1 MAEKVSDT
9 VHVYLTQMGRVKLLT
24 AAQEQSIGRR
34 ISETRERYRRR
45 LLATDAAIQAAADAM
60 ERVCAGQD
68 RLEQTL
74 ETPASSRRARRHLV
88 SVMQA
93 NLPTIR
99 HLVSSSRDDFH
110 AILDRRRSW
119 SARFSACRRI
129 VARRRKAI
137 ALLEETPLRRMIL
150 EDVRTQL
157 KRLASRMES
166 LSADL
171 ASRASNKEA
180 HQSQAELR
188 RELTNLMETTHETPA
203 SLRRHVIRLDQ
214 RRREHEHSRRE
225 LSAANLRLVVSIA
238 KRYRNRGVSFL
249 DLIQEGSTGLMRAV
263 DKFDY
268 RRGFKFAT
276 YATWWIR
283 QAISRAI
290 ADQCRTI
297 RVPVHMLGVMDQVR
311 DARQN
316 LLEAHQREPSEED
329 TAQATGVPLQ
339 KVRLAMSMGHRPLS
353 LDEPVGDFRDLCLG
367 EVLAERRLQAEGF
380 EIDQKTLR
388 TKLDEALSRLNY
400 REREVIRMRFGLA
413 DGCAYTMEMIGQ
425 VFSVSR
431 ERIRQIEADAINKLK
446 GPEYT
451 QELAGFLDLIG

>member
-24 AAQEQSIGRR
+24 AGQEQLIGRR
-34 ISETRERYRRR
+34 ISETRDRYRRR
-45 LLATDAAIQAAADAM
+45 LLATDAAIQAAADVM
-60 ERVCAGQD
+60 ERVLEGKA
-68 RLEQTL
+68 RIEQTL
-74 ETPASSRRARRHLV
+74 ETPASSTHARQKLI
-88 SVMQA
+88 SVMRA

-110 AILDRRRSW
+110 GMLDRRRPW
-119 SARFSACRRI
+119 SVRFAACRRI
-129 VARRRKAI
+129 VVRRRKAT
-137 ALLEETPLRRMIL
+137 ALLEEAPLRRAIL
-150 EDVRTQL
+150 EGVRTQL
-157 KRLASRMES
+157 KQLASRMES

-171 ASRASNKEA
+171 ASLAPSKGG
-180 HQSQAELR
+180 HQSQADLR
-188 RELTNLMETTHETPA
+188 QELTNLMEATHETPA
-203 SLRRHVIRLDQ
+203 SLRRHINRFDQ
-214 RRREHEHSRRE
+214 RRREHEHARRE

-238 KRYRNRGVSFL
+238 KRYRNRGMSFL
-249 DLIQEGSTGLMRAV
+249 DLIQEGNTGLMRAV

-268 RRGFKFAT
+268 HRGFKFAT

-311 DARQN
+311 DARQD
-316 LLEAHQREPSEED
+316 LLEAHHCEPSEED
-329 TAQATGVPLQ
+329 TARAAGIPLQ
-339 KVRLAMSMGHRPLS
+339 KARLALSMSHRPLS
-353 LDEPVGDFRDLCLG
+353 LDEPVGDFRDLSLG
-367 EVLAERRLQAEGF
+367 EVLPEHRLQAEGF

-388 TKLDEALSRLNY
+388 TKLDEALNRLNY

-413 DGCAYTMEMIGQ
+413 DGCVYTMEMIGQ

-431 ERIRQIEADAINKLK
+431 ERIRQIEAEALNKLK
-446 GPEYT
+446 GPEYNQGLT
-451 QELAGFLDLIG
+451 GFLDPIG

>member
-1 MAEKVSDT
+1 MPEQVSDT

-24 AAQEQSIGRR
+24 VGQEQAIGRQ
-34 ISETRERYRRR
+34 ISETRDRYRRR
-45 LLATDAAIQAAADAM
+45 LLATDVAIEAAADVM
-60 ERVCAGQD
+60 QRVLDGKM
-68 RLEQTL
+68 RIEQTL
-74 ETPASSRRARRHLV
+74 ETPAGSTRVRQRLM
-88 SVMQA
+88 SVMRT

-99 HLVSSSRDDFH
+99 HLVSSNRDDFH
-110 AILDRRRSW
+110 ATLERRRPW
-119 SARFSACRRI
+119 ADRFAACRRI
-129 VARRRKAI
+129 VVRRRKAI
-137 ALLEETPLRRMIL
+137 ALLEETPLRRAIL
-150 EDVRTQL
+150 ESVRTKL
-157 KRLASRMES
+157 KQLASRMES

-171 ASRASNKEA
+171 ASHAPCKEGR
-180 HQSQAELR
+180 QAQVELR
-188 RELTNLMETTHETPA
+188 QELTNLMETTRETPA
-203 SLRRHVIRLDQ
+203 SFRRHVNRLDQ
-214 RRREHEHSRRE
+214 RRREHEHARRE

-238 KRYRNRGVSFL
+238 KRYRNRGMSFL
-249 DLIQEGSTGLMRAV
+249 DLIQEGNTGLMRAV

-268 RRGFKFAT
+268 HRGFKFAT

-311 DARQN
+311 DARQD
-316 LLEAHQREPSEED
+316 LLEAHQCEPSEEE
-329 TAQATGVPLQ
+329 TAQAAGIPLQ
-339 KVRLAMSMGHRPLS
+339 KARLALSMSHRPRS

-367 EVLAERRLQAEGF
+367 EVLPEHRMQEEGF

-388 TKLDEALSRLNY
+388 TKLDEALDRLNY

-413 DGCAYTMEMIGQ
+413 DGCVYTMEMIGQ

-431 ERIRQIEADAINKLK
+431 ERIRQIEAEALNKLK

-451 QELAGFLDLIG
+451 QGLTGFLDPIG